1 MGRGDRDRRGS
12 AMSPARL
19 SGAIEAM
26 VYGAVFAVAL
36 ALVALLFGAAAS
48 ESHRAA
54 VLERAVEL
62 SNEAAETFI
71 ALPVDE
77 DASYERDGLRLERIV
92 TRIAEPFGFLYTA
105 VIAVYEGDEAVY
117 ERSAVRYMS
126 ARGGG
131 EI

>member
-1 MGRGDRDRRGS
+1 MG
-12 AMSPARL
+12 PARL

-62 SNEAAETFI
+62 SNEAAETFM
-71 ALPVDE
+71 ATPVDE
-77 DASYERDGLRLERIV
+77 DASYEQDGLRLERTV
-92 TRIAEPFGFLYTA
+92 GRIAEPFGFLYTA
-105 VIAVYEGDEAVY
+105 AIVVYEGDEAVY
-117 ERSAVRYMS
+117 ERTAVRYMS
-126 ARGGG
+126 ARSGG
-131 EI
+131 ES